1 MDANIARAASAYQT
15 NKKLTDG
22 LPSLPSLNEAKGPS
36 SFSDLL
42 GDVLQNAIDTGV
54 RSERIQEQALTGQ
67 VELADLVTAVAEA
80 ELTLNTVVSVRD
92 RVIAAYQE
100 IVRMPI

>member
-15 NKKLTDG
+15 NTKLTED
-22 LPSLPSLNEAKGPS
+22 LPSLPSLDEAKGS
-36 SFSDLL
+36 GSFSDLL
-42 GDVLQNAIDTGV
+42 GDTLQNAIDTGI
-54 RSERIQEQALTGQ
+54 RSERIQEQALVGQ
-67 VELADLVTAVAEA
+67 VDLADLVTAVAEA

-100 IVRMPI
+100 IIRMPI